1 MNLNRVTDPGTNER
15 PIFQIGLV
23 GLNSTSDIAV
33 EDPRFQVSGVASDS
47 KDGDVSIMNT
57 IDEINAI
64 SSMASDSER
73 RARPAPPGTRSPGK
87 TLKSV
92 HISLEALENPS
103 KKLPLKINSES
114 NDSGFTKLTTMP
126 QNAEIEMISEKDIQ
140 TTKNSRSNETEAF
153 SREPQRSNSFPNFQK
168 SNPNCARDAR
178 FKFLSKFSESY
189 NQGLVQQ
196 GLIQQPSSRDTS
208 ESISSKAAD
217 YRLQSPPKIY
227 SAIIE
232 ESYWSQSSLRLSS
245 QERNFG

>member
-33 EDPRFQVSGVASDS
+33 EDPRFQVSEVASDS

-64 SSMASDSER
+64 SSMASDSEL
-73 RARPAPPGTRSPGK
+73 RARPAPPCTRSPGK

-126 QNAEIEMISEKDIQ
+126 QNAEI
-140 TTKNSRSNETEAF
+140 
-153 SREPQRSNSFPNFQK
+153 
-168 SNPNCARDAR
+168 
-178 FKFLSKFSESY
+178 
-189 NQGLVQQ
+189 
-196 GLIQQPSSRDTS
+196 
-208 ESISSKAAD
+208 
-217 YRLQSPPKIY
+217 
-227 SAIIE
+227 
-232 ESYWSQSSLRLSS
+232 
-245 QERNFG
+245 